1 MTTCHLLLSY
11 CPFIIWSCHLD
22 HLSPRFLILIT
33 SSDIIILAICYMVQ
47 SSKPRVIWV
56 VILLKAIVSRQ
67 AFHNELIC
75 DLQSTSEE
83 SMTSPRGVWRTV
95 QAPSWRRSD
104 DGRAPNSRSQED
116 VCFEERGG
124 PFTVPGD
131 FNWRHELR
139 VPKGK
144 TASPNRPQK
153 PHHPRVENGRSP
165 SGDPRMR
172 VPWIPKCQY
181 DFVSMEDGRT
191 YYIAEGGFYSP
202 AFDKRNM
209 AAPRCEF
216 SSSFENIYD
225 RVNLSAEVPSLTKN
239 EHDRYQ
245 QMRREYLRSKKQ
257 QLLGPP
263 PPPPVNYR
271 SIHHE
276 DVAPRRG
283 GGRHADN
290 QQEPN
295 PTTTSHASSGGSGN
309 KFRVRDRD
317 IAPPSG
323 TTSSGSEN
331 YGPCIFAL
339 GYRKADGASSPAS
352 QTSQPTSHGDR
363 PASREDRPTSST
375 THPVNTTQPSTPD
388 KHDLIDVSPRS
399 LDGVATSP
407 LGEGGKDTDHPEI
420 RTLDAK
426 QLMLEESQRYS
437 EYKAE
442 YLRRRRSEHDS
453 SVSSGDE
460 LRSADGHPIIPPD
473 EYEYVLRRRL
483 CDKHATQGVGVSHQR
498 QANYDG
504 GPNATSPTGSR
515 HSYEYIEHVEPRI
528 TPHAVKQVDQHR
540 PHGQVGKDHRKDPVA
555 GHPCV
560 ETTPQRDRVS
570 SQETSPPVH
579 SDGLPSSLRFQ
590 SSVSPT
596 SPRLESSVSQTSP
609 RLESSVSQTSPR
621 LESSVSQT
629 SPRFESSVSQ
639 TSPWLQSSVSQTSPR
654 FESSVSQTSQR
665 LQSSVSQTSPRL
677 QSSVSQTSPRFES
690 SVSQTSSRLQSNVSQ
705 TSPWVQPSMSIPS
718 QSTGRHFAARPS
730 DQYDRTTVQPG
741 DIASTAFDHEYNY
754 DSWRSYTD
762 STRRIPREHISSP
775 KQHGHL
781 NGHGHV
787 GQTQPRD
794 SAHRL
799 EYSSTSR
806 PAPAVWQEGLV
817 SGTRVGPK
825 PRKEKPRPHS
835 DYWATSASSPQISS
849 SDRVTVVK
857 PSQRT
862 SSEVNLDHR
871 TTVSSKW
878 PDLLREHREVDSVHR
893 VKRPAPEK
901 TGDRGTDG
909 ERATAAADRY
919 ESYVRERRRNYM
931 AKNSAEIS
939 SGGESCTSPD
949 YVDPDTVRQR
959 KQHAGSDVEHTASSS
974 DDRKAPLFFPRT
986 ASDGG
991 RRTTKPDTS
1000 VPRQV
1005 PVTRSRSEDSDVTP
1019 SVAAIKAAL
1028 FGEADPGLPPPVV
1041 TASHPRWETTSTRS
1055 AGSVTSGTGNCFQFL
1070 PLRRYDNDS
1079 DDDIRLV
1086 DYASFRDGR
1095 RWKKPTIIDDLT
1107 ELEEAYERL
1116 DLDNEQLL
1124 DRAARRDYPR
1134 PLPPVADAETNVKR
1148 LSITNLK
1155 KLDEIQQR
1163 VENPSLE
1170 YAKRWLSSESGLV
1183 EPARDVTATAP
1194 PAPVTSLPRGPRSSS
1209 LPRKFGDDMAVRKYR
1224 RSASGRSN
1232 GSHVTSPPTSYAA
1245 YSPSLTPAPSVD
1257 SISRRSQSGR
1267 AHTPD
1272 VRTGSDVDYLVNRS
1286 AVPVLRT
1293 RPASEADIYHDDFA
1307 YRQLRRDVAPRQRSQ
1322 SVERPVNGQQPERR
1336 NSLGATSADG
1346 RPFVRRKSLSH
1357 GVASMV
1363 ELFTMRPSLSA
1374 PDLSEKSVFSGHYNC
1389 RGDLVTDDPKYS
1401 RYALPPRRQQTP
1413 RIVKQ
1418 RHELRSRL
1426 RQANGTAP
1434 EPVADVSR
1442 CHRSPPDGALD
1453 VSEPSKTKVSGGA
1466 VVPTQSVVSD
1476 VGRYKVQ
1483 MKTART
1489 TPEVNAQPTSG
1500 KIVWRKTEGP
1510 LLPDYPQVKMVT
1522 VPVAVNGSGR
1532 SPVFTSNT
1540 NTQFTATTRPDYTT
1554 TTSRADHVS
1563 TTRPDYMSTTSRAD
1577 HLSTTRPDYMSTT
1590 SRADHVSTTRPDY
1603 MSTTSRADH
1612 VITTRPDYVSTT
1624 SRADH
1629 VITTRPDYVSTT
1641 TRADHVITTRPDY
1654 VSTTSRAD
1662 HVITTRPDHL
1672 STARADHVST
1682 TRPDH
1687 VSAALEYKAKAA
1699 ELDRRLTQLKETL
1712 SQTGRQPTSAED
1724 RRTAT
1729 TTTSETQRLEALMG
1743 DWGMRAPVAL
1753 SATRASTNYGDYKHG
1768 ATLAESRVAPVAVS
1782 PSLTTQTSSRA
1793 YGDDRYGPTPT
1804 AAESRVTPDVP
1815 RTMPGADRAYGDGR
1829 YGPPH
1834 AFAESRVTV
1843 NVARQ
1848 PPARRFEPAPAG
1860 APGERCWVGASPHGG
1875 DVYRRR
1881 QTTTTTSRYESDGEM
1896 TDATDTTLD
1905 VLVRR
1910 NTRPSST
1917 DTFDF
1922 SELDVASVTSGDD
1935 DLDRLKQYCRG
1946 DPATWSQ
1953 PIGVYSS
1960 SDATAVVTETSST
1973 TRLMRHTRTEEV
1985 VQRAGAKVDRKPSFK
2000 ELVHTFEEQSSA
2012 FLRAPIRLNTAVAQG
2027 DA

>member
-1 MTTCHLLLSY
+1 
-11 CPFIIWSCHLD
+11 
-22 HLSPRFLILIT
+22 
-33 SSDIIILAICYMVQ
+33 
-47 SSKPRVIWV
+47 
-56 VILLKAIVSRQ
+56 
-67 AFHNELIC
+67 
-75 DLQSTSEE
+75 
-83 SMTSPRGVWRTV
+83 MTSPRGVWQAV
-95 QAPSWRRSD
+95 QAPSRRRFD

-131 FNWRHELR
+131 FNWHHELR
-139 VPKGK
+139 VPKDK
-144 TASPNRPQK
+144 IASPNRRQK
-153 PHHPRVENGRSP
+153 PHHPNVENGRSP

-172 VPWIPKCQY
+172 MPWIPKCQY
-181 DFVSMEDGRT
+181 DFVSMEAGRT
-191 YYIAEGGFYSP
+191 HYIAEGGFYSP
-202 AFDKRNM
+202 AFDKRNVDV
-209 AAPRCEF
+209 PRCEF

-225 RVNLSAEVPSLTKN
+225 RVNLSAEVPSLTKI

-257 QLLGPP
+257 QLLGSP

-290 QQEPN
+290 QQEPS
-295 PTTTSHASSGGSGN
+295 PITTTHAPSVGSGN

-339 GYRKADGASSPAS
+339 GYRKADDASSPAS
-352 QTSQPTSHGDR
+352 QTSQPTSHGER
-363 PASREDRPTSST
+363 PTSREDRPTSST
-375 THPVNTTQPSTPD
+375 AQPSAPD
-388 KHDLIDVSPRS
+388 KHDLVDVSPRS
-399 LDGVATSP
+399 IDGVATSP
-407 LGEGGKDTDHPEI
+407 QGEGSKDTTTFTDNPET

-442 YLRRRRSEHDS
+442 YLRRRRSEHGS

-483 CDKHATQGVGVSHQR
+483 CDKHAAQGVGVGVNHQR

-504 GPNATSPTGSR
+504 GPNATSPPGSKR
-515 HSYEYIEHVEPRI
+515 SFENIEHVEPRI
-528 TPHAVKQVDQHR
+528 MPHAVKQVAQHT
-540 PHGQVGKDHRKDPVA
+540 PHGQVEKDHRKDPVA
-555 GHPCV
+555 SRPRV

-570 SQETSPPVH
+570 SQETSPPGH
-579 SDGLPSSLRFQ
+579 SGVLPSSLRFQ
-590 SSVSPT
+590 
-596 SPRLESSVSQTSP
+596 SSVSQTSP

-621 LESSVSQT
+621 LESSISQT
-629 SPRFESSVSQ
+629 SPRLESSVSQ
-639 TSPWLQSSVSQTSPR
+639 TSP
-654 FESSVSQTSQR
+654 R
-665 LQSSVSQTSPRL
+665 LDSSVSQTSPRL

-705 TSPWVQPSMSIPS
+705 TSPWVQPNMSIPS

-741 DIASTAFDHEYNY
+741 DIASTAFDREYNY

-762 STRRIPREHISSP
+762 STRMIPREHISSP

-787 GQTQPRD
+787 GQSQPRD
-794 SAHRL
+794 SAPRD
-799 EYSSTSR
+799 SDSR
-806 PAPAVWQEGLV
+806 PAPALWQEGLV
-817 SGTRVGPK
+817 SGSARAGPK
-825 PRKEKPRPHS
+825 PRKQKQRPHS

-849 SDRVTVVK
+849 PDRVTVVK

-893 VKRPAPEK
+893 VKRPELRTAPEK
-901 TGDRGTDG
+901 AGDRGADG

-949 YVDPDTVRQR
+949 YVNADTVRQR
-959 KQHAGSDVEHTASSS
+959 KQHAGSDVEHATSSP

-986 ASDGG
+986 ASDSG
-991 RRTTKPDTS
+991 RRTTKPETS
-1000 VPRQV
+1000 VPRQI
-1005 PVTRSRSEDSDVTP
+1005 PVTRSRSEDSAGDATP

-1041 TASHPRWETTSTRS
+1041 TTSHPRWETTSTRS
-1055 AGSVTSGTGNCFQFL
+1055 AGSVTSGTANCFQFL

-1194 PAPVTSLPRGPRSSS
+1194 PAPVAALPRGPRSSS

-1224 RSASGRSN
+1224 RSTSGRSN

-1322 SVERPVNGQQPERR
+1322 SVERPVNGQQSERR

-1434 EPVADVSR
+1434 EPVTDISR
-1442 CHRSPPDGALD
+1442 GHRSPPDGALD
-1453 VSEPSKTKVSGGA
+1453 VSESSKTKVNGGA
-1466 VVPTQSVVSD
+1466 VVSTQAVVTD

-1483 MKTART
+1483 MKKART

-1522 VPVAVNGSGR
+1522 VPVAVNDSGR
-1532 SPVFTSNT
+1532 SPVFTSNI
-1540 NTQFTATTRPDYTT
+1540 NSQFIGTTRSDHVISTRPDHLSTA
-1554 TTSRADHVS
+1554 RADHVS
-1563 TTRPDYMSTTSRAD
+1563 TTRPDYMSTS
-1577 HLSTTRPDYMSTT
+1577 H
-1590 SRADHVSTTRPDY
+1590 
-1603 MSTTSRADH
+1603 ADH
-1612 VITTRPDYVSTT
+1612 VITTRPDYVST
-1624 SRADH
+1624 SHADH
-1629 VITTRPDYVSTT
+1629 VITTRPDYMSTSH
-1641 TRADHVITTRPDY
+1641 ADHVITTRPDY
-1654 VSTTSRAD
+1654 MSTSHADHVITTRPDYMSTSHDDHVITTRPDYMSTTRADHVNTTRPDYVSTSRAD

-1682 TRPDH
+1682 TRPDYVSTSRADHVSTTRPDYVTTTRADHVNTTRPDHVSTARADH

-1712 SQTGRQPTSAED
+1712 NQTGRQATSVED
-1724 RRTAT
+1724 RRTTT
-1729 TTTSETQRLEALMG
+1729 TTTSETQRLEALMA
-1743 DWGMRAPVAL
+1743 DWGIRAPVAV
-1753 SATRASTNYGDYKHG
+1753 SSTRTTTNYGDYKHG
-1768 ATLAESRVAPVAVS
+1768 ATLTESRVAPVAVS

-1793 YGDDRYGPTPT
+1793 YGDGRYGPTPA
-1804 AAESRVTPDVP
+1804 AAESLVTPNVP

-1834 AFAESRVTV
+1834 VFAESRVTV
-1843 NVARQ
+1843 NVTRQ

-1960 SDATAVVTETSST
+1960 SGAAAAAVVTETSST

-1985 VQRAGAKVDRKPSFK
+1985 VQRGGAKIDRKPSFK